1 MNRSRSS
8 ALALAFLVST
18 TTGVAQG
25 PRPMPLKPGDPF
37 PRLDIYDAAGNSF
50 NTKGFEGQYT
60 VIVNG
65 CLT

>member
-18 TTGVAQG
+18 ATGVAQG
-25 PRPMPLKPGDPF
+25 PRPMPLEPGDPF
-37 PRLDIYDAAGNSF
+37 PQLDIFDAAGNPF
-50 NTKGFEGQYT
+50 NTKSLEGQDT
-60 VIVNG
+60 VVVNG